1 MQEYKE
7 IVIDIVFLQKD
18 DIVTTSPGGIKFD
31 KDEDDDKYQKDSYNR
46 PWRTLLLVGRRG
58 FDFCSDV

>member
-18 DIVTTSPGGIKFD
+18 DIVTTSPGGIDFGN
-31 KDEDDDKYQKDSYNR
+31 DDLG
-46 PWRTLLLVGRRG
+46 WE
-58 FDFCSDV
+58 

>member
-31 KDEDDDKYQKDSYNR
+31 KDENDNDLG
-46 PWRTLLLVGRRG
+46 WE
-58 FDFCSDV
+58 